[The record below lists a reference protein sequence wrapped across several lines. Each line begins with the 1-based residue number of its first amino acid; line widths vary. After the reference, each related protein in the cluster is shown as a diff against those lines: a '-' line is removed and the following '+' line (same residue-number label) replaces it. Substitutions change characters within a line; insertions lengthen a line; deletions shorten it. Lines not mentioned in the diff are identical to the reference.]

1 MGIEAIKGAGMTYQG
16 SSSTAEMKEENVP
29 KVEKAENLT
38 VSETLAKDTSD
49 LNTKQ
54 TPGEENNTQQQSQ
67 QQKNAQLKKAVED
80 INKKAVNSE
89 AIFGIHE
96 ATNRVTIKI
105 IDKDTKKVIK
115 ELPPEK
121 TLNSGLDTDSI
132 VQELVSAYNTKTEKY
147 QKEQTK
153 LSWKQ
158 EIWKGLNTKVYSLY
172 NNVGKLRFSSAYN
185 TKKTTSSDTT
195 KATVTASSSAVNG
208 TQKLHVLA
216 TAQSGYLTGGKLSL
230 REEVTDADGTTKLKD
245 VKGTVKAETKLSE
258 IGFTGD
264 EASLN
269 INTTDE
275 EGNAVTKTVS
285 LTKDS
290 TIQDVV
296 NALKD
301 NGLNASFDANNGRI
315 FVSSKSTGKAA
326 DFSLVSA
333 TTKFVEK
340 KDADGNVIK
349 DNNGKPT
356 MESVALSAE
365 EQAASKKLIGLLG
378 LDTDSSNAYGDK
390 AAKIN
395 GRDAV
400 IVLNGVKYT
409 NTTNDFAIN
418 GLNISVNGVTD
429 DVADPDSDACLSGL
443 NDSTAVSINT
453 TTDSQGIYDTVKDFL
468 TEYNNIINEI
478 TKLYNADSAGSY
490 EPLTDDEKDKMSDT
504 EIEKW
509 ETKIKDSLLRR
520 DNSLSSVMNA
530 MMTSMSQSIEIN
542 GKSYSLSSFGIQTL
556 GFLNAAENEQ
566 NAYHINGDEDDE
578 NTSGKEDKLMAAIT
592 SDPDTVIEFMKQ
604 LTTNLYKSIDD
615 QMQSNDLR
623 SRYKIYN
630 DKEMD
635 KQYTNLTKTIKEWES
650 KVSDKED
657 YYYKQFSNMETA
669 LAKLQSQTSSISSM
683 LGN

>member
-1 MGIEAIKGAGMTYQG
+1 MAMRVSGI
-16 SSSTAEMKEENVP
+16 
-29 KVEKAENLT
+29 
-38 VSETLAKDTSD
+38 
-49 LNTKQ
+49 
-54 TPGEENNTQQQSQ
+54 
-67 QQKNAQLKKAVED
+67 
-80 INKKAVNSE
+80 
-89 AIFGIHE
+89 
-96 ATNRVTIKI
+96 
-105 IDKDTKKVIK
+105 
-115 ELPPEK
+115 
-121 TLNSGLDTDSI
+121 NSGLDTDSI

-230 REEVTDADGTTKLKD
+230 REEVTDTDGTTKLKD

-349 DNNGKPT
+349 DSNGKPT

-365 EQAASKKLIGLLG
+365 EQAASKKMIGLLG

-683 LGN
+683 LGS